1 MKGANKL
8 HTIIIKVKAGT
19 VIDVSNIPENTQV
32 EIRDYDLQETTD
44 ETFNDETGDY
54 EANCYFGKE
63 TE

>member
-1 MKGANKL
+1 M
-8 HTIIIKVKAGT
+8 
-19 VIDVSNIPENTQV
+19 VIDVKNIPENTEV